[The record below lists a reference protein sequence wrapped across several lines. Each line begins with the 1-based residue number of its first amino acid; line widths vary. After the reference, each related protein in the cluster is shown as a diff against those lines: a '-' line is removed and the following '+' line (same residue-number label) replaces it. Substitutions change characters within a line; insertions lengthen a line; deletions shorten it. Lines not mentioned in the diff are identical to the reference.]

1 MDQCHIEAVARL
13 EKLCFSSPWSEK
25 SLMDEIGSSGAVFL
39 VAVDRGKLLGYGGMH
54 IPCGDCYIDNIAVF
68 PEERGKGIG
77 RKILEALIFEA
88 KKIDGNFISLEVRG
102 SNSTAISL
110 YTSMGFEKAGLRK
123 NFYTGPTEDGLIM
136 TKVINAERTPLC

>member
-1 MDQCHIEAVARL
+1 
-13 EKLCFSSPWSEK
+13 
-25 SLMDEIGSSGAVFL
+25 MDEIGSSGAVFL
-39 VAVDRGKLLGYGGMH
+39 VAVDREKLLGYGGMH

-77 RKILEALIFEA
+77 RKILEALVFEA
-88 KKIDGNFISLEVRG
+88 KKIDGNFISLEVRS
-102 SNSTAISL
+102 SNLTAISL